1 MRYIKSI
8 TQQKLSFLLAI
19 YIGLFMNGAVFYR
32 RFGSYAHDFTVW
44 KGISAVVE
52 LAATV
57 LVTFFLLRLLSLFGR
72 RSWRIL
78 ASLVVL
84 FSAGASYY
92 MTFLNV
98 VIGYGIIAS
107 VMTTDIDLSK
117 EVVGL
122 NFILWLIA
130 VSALPLILIW
140 NNRCRYT
147 LLRQLRTPG
156 QRIRS
161 LAVVVLAGIMVWA
174 PIRLLDIQQK
184 KVERATGVDLPS
196 YGGVVANSYLP
207 SNWLSALGLYAWAR
221 VDESSDN
228 NSLLNPA
235 KKFTYQ
241 APQNVNDTYVVFII
255 GETTRWDHMGIFGYE
270 RNTTPKLAQEK
281 NLAAFRGYSCD
292 TATKLSLRC
301 MFVRQGGAEDNP
313 QRTLKEQNIFAV
325 LKQLGFS
332 SDLYAMQSEMWFY
345 SNTMADNIA
354 YREQIGAEPRNRGK
368 PVDDMLLVDEM
379 QQSLGRNPDGKHLI
393 ILHTKGS
400 HFNYTQRYPRSFAQW
415 KPECIGVD
423 SGCTKAQM
431 INSYDNSVTYVDH
444 FISSVIDQVRDKKAI
459 VLAPPAWQEG
469 GSMAHLL
476 GTDDVGRDVLSRLMY
491 GARLSLL
498 VGCLV
503 VVLSLIMGVILG
515 LIAGYFGGLVDNII
529 MRVVDIMLALP
540 SLLLALVLVAIFGP
554 SIGNAALA
562 LTFVALPHYVRLTR
576 AAVLVEVNR
585 DYVTASRVA
594 GAGAMRQMFINIFP
608 NCLAPLIVQ
617 ASLGFSNA
625 ILDMAALG
633 FLGMGAQPPTPEW
646 GTMLSDVLQFAQ
658 SAWWVVTFPGLAIL
672 LTVLAFNLMGD
683 GLRDAL
689 DPKLKQ

>member
-241 APQNVNDTYVVFII
+241 APQNVDDTYVVFII

-325 LKQLGFS
+325 LKQLGFT

-379 QQSLGRNPDGKHLI
+379 QQSLGRNPDGKH
-393 ILHTKGS
+393 
-400 HFNYTQRYPRSFAQW
+400 
-415 KPECIGVD
+415 
-423 SGCTKAQM
+423 
-431 INSYDNSVTYVDH
+431 
-444 FISSVIDQVRDKKAI
+444 
-459 VLAPPAWQEG
+459 
-469 GSMAHLL
+469 
-476 GTDDVGRDVLSRLMY
+476 
-491 GARLSLL
+491 
-498 VGCLV
+498 
-503 VVLSLIMGVILG
+503 
-515 LIAGYFGGLVDNII
+515 
-529 MRVVDIMLALP
+529 
-540 SLLLALVLVAIFGP
+540 
-554 SIGNAALA
+554 
-562 LTFVALPHYVRLTR
+562 
-576 AAVLVEVNR
+576 
-585 DYVTASRVA
+585 
-594 GAGAMRQMFINIFP
+594 
-608 NCLAPLIVQ
+608 
-617 ASLGFSNA
+617 
-625 ILDMAALG
+625 
-633 FLGMGAQPPTPEW
+633 
-646 GTMLSDVLQFAQ
+646 
-658 SAWWVVTFPGLAIL
+658 
-672 LTVLAFNLMGD
+672 
-683 GLRDAL
+683 
-689 DPKLKQ
+689 

>member
-1 MRYIKSI
+1 MHEIHQIDYTAEAELFACNLYWPFYEWRGFLPPLW
-8 TQQKLSFLLAI
+8 QKVHFCGILL
-19 YIGLFMNGAVFYR
+19 
-32 RFGSYAHDFTVW
+32 HT
-44 KGISAVVE
+44 K
-52 LAATV
+52 
-57 LVTFFLLRLLSLFGR
+57 
-72 RSWRIL
+72 
-78 ASLVVL
+78 
-84 FSAGASYY
+84 
-92 MTFLNV
+92 
-98 VIGYGIIAS
+98 
-107 VMTTDIDLSK
+107 SK

-241 APQNVNDTYVVFII
+241 APQNVDDTYVVFII

-400 HFNYTQRYPRSFAQW
+400 HLTTP
-415 KPECIGVD
+415 
-423 SGCTKAQM
+423 
-431 INSYDNSVTYVDH
+431 SV
-444 FISSVIDQVRDKKAI
+444 
-459 VLAPPAWQEG
+459 
-469 GSMAHLL
+469 
-476 GTDDVGRDVLSRLMY
+476 
-491 GARLSLL
+491 
-498 VGCLV
+498 
-503 VVLSLIMGVILG
+503 
-515 LIAGYFGGLVDNII
+515 
-529 MRVVDIMLALP
+529 
-540 SLLLALVLVAIFGP
+540 
-554 SIGNAALA
+554 
-562 LTFVALPHYVRLTR
+562 TR
-576 AAVLVEVNR
+576 AALRSGSRNVLV
-585 DYVTASRVA
+585 
-594 GAGAMRQMFINIFP
+594 
-608 NCLAPLIVQ
+608 LI
-617 ASLGFSNA
+617 
-625 ILDMAALG
+625 AA
-633 FLGMGAQPPTPEW
+633 
-646 GTMLSDVLQFAQ
+646 V
-658 SAWWVVTFPGLAIL
+658 
-672 LTVLAFNLMGD
+672 
-683 GLRDAL
+683 
-689 DPKLKQ
+689 PKRR